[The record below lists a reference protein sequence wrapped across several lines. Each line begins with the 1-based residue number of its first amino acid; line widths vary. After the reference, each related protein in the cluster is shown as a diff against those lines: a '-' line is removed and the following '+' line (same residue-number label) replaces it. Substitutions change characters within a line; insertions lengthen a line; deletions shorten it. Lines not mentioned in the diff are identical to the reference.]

1 MRLEELLARVVSAL
15 ERVAVPYMLTGSV
28 AGAAHG
34 VPRSTLD
41 LDVVIAPTR
50 AELEALLEQFPGSE
64 YYADKSQAHAALA
77 SRGMFNII
85 DFASGWKVDFIIAAD
100 SPYARTALGR
110 RRQLVV
116 AGQKV
121 YVAAPEDVLIA
132 KLDWAL
138 RSGSERQL
146 ADARGIIT
154 TQGDSL
160 DLGYIE
166 EWVGVLGLG
175 KPWLA
180 VRRGS

>member
-1 MRLEELLARVVSAL
+1 
-15 ERVAVPYMLTGSV
+15 MLPT
-28 AGAAHG
+28 H
-34 VPRSTLD
+34 ST
-41 LDVVIAPTR
+41 P
-50 AELEALLEQFPGSE
+50 
-64 YYADKSQAHAALA
+64 
-77 SRGMFNII
+77 
-85 DFASGWKVDFIIAAD
+85 
-100 SPYARTALGR
+100 GR
-110 RRQLVV
+110 RQQLVV

-132 KLDWAL
+132 KLDWAQ

-175 KPWLA
+175 EPWLTA
-180 VRRGS
+180 RRGS